1 MLQNGILDYHYYAEY
16 ITDTLSICAESYL
29 KLSDYL
35 HAIQYA
41 SEALQY
47 NKNDGYILMYRAKA
61 FENEKL

>member
-16 ITDTLSICAESYL
+16 ITDTLNICAESYL

-47 NKNDGYILMYRAKA
+47 NKNDGCTLMYRAKA